1 MKTMKLHKPT
11 IAILLLSIAIF
22 LGFQNCSKVNFSKD
36 WSQIDSQVSSSID
49 GTDAQ
54 SVYYT
59 NSNTVPIKVSVQSES
74 LIDQVRVS
82 TQENMENEPWL
93 PVTEKITLD
102 LKDDYASDG
111 SKDGAK
117 IAYVEFR
124 STVSGQKVTKQLHIF
139 LDTQVPEISGEELLV
154 TGLRGQV
161 FNRGQRVPIRWKIS
175 DRRASTGESS
185 GLDSKSG
192 FRRGYSYT
200 NDCSEASLFEKTD
213 WGAANE
219 TEGTMSWPTDD
230 PLQAFY
236 ICLFAKD
243 RAGNINTFQSQPM
256 TSLWNVLIGDNSQGN
271 GASVISQKVRFKRP
285 DYLALTK
292 NRDLLVRDSE
302 FKTMRV
308 IRNLDNDPAR
318 LVEADPMPLLSDT
331 VVAMDEAENR
341 YITSGPSVYIVKKSN
356 PNVPVK
362 IVSFSSGHT
371 EIAIRKYQGTERLLV
386 AYIGKFVKS
395 DPAAEAYIFE
405 VPLTDLL
412 LRTVPLVLADLKT
425 QYKLM
430 GNGMVPPISYS
441 LPTAVTLSKNDPLDV
456 QYSTG
461 FPQGMTTGSAGEIYL
476 STGNTGSNSGVG
488 NNGIRILTP
497 TANGTFKQTV
507 LNRRDDAFQLSY
519 HKQTLPNGTVKE
531 ILLTSANTPCGSV
544 IDLATLANTFPF
556 SGLTKHT
563 CYGAIIEPNAAGTDY
578 TFYLSSVTTS
588 QIFHYD
594 SSYRLIET
602 LGRPV
607 FDSIQDPLAAMIGNA
622 AGIYQ
627 APDGEIYF
635 TDSQNALVRKLDK
648 NGILSTVAGKIQN
661 YAGKDSYNNEP
672 LSEFL
677 LNSFS
682 FQNGW
687 NFQIVADFDA
697 AKNRKVL
704 YLGMVTGQIHA
715 LDLVN
720 NTVNTLVKPPTSFR
734 PNWDIPFWAI
744 GGIHFVKGP
753 GDQNLL
759 LTTRSERIFQVRNLL
774 SGYIEG
780 LPVRGTDA
788 LGVGTSFMGNVAKQD
803 GSANTSIMNNA
814 DVGMN
819 NDLRYLQSDSEGYI
833 YSSGSQFKVSLL
845 STQPKTRILSTLKL
859 GSFALV
865 EEGTK
870 RHIIDVKVDGAPY
883 LTTLDMTKMFDATK
897 DPILVKNKRLCFPGS
912 SIRSP
917 GQMIIDTDGNLLI
930 TDSDNARILKYRLR
944 AADGSLRWNFCP

>member
-1 MKTMKLHKPT
+1 MKTLKVRFVLLAMALT
-11 IAILLLSIAIF
+11 GVVTLLL
-22 LGFQNCSKVNFSKD
+22 FQNCSKVGFSKD
-36 WSQIDSQVSSSID
+36 WSQLDSQVSSSID
-49 GTDAQ
+49 GADGQAL
-54 SVYYT
+54 YYT
-59 NSNTVPIKVSVQSES
+59 NSSTVVIKTTAHSES
-74 LIDQVRVS
+74 FIDQVRVS
-82 TQENMENEPWL
+82 TKEDMDAEPWL
-93 PVTEKITLD
+93 PLTDKVTLD

-111 SKDGAK
+111 SKDGPK

-124 STVSGQKVTKQLHIF
+124 SSASGQKVSRQLHIF
-139 LDTQVPEISGEELLV
+139 LDTQVPEISGEEFLV

-161 FNRGQRVPIRWKIS
+161 FNRGQRVPIRWKIN
-175 DRRASTGESS
+175 DRSPATGESS
-185 GLDSKSG
+185 GLDMKSG

-213 WGAANE
+213 WSAADE
-219 TEGTMSWPTDD
+219 TAGTMSWPTDD

-256 TSLWNVLIGDNSQGN
+256 TSLWNVVIGDNSQGN

-285 DYLALTK
+285 DYLSLTK
-292 NRDLLVRDSE
+292 NRDLLVRDFE
-302 FKTMRV
+302 FKTTRV
-308 IRNLDNDPAR
+308 IHNLDNDPAR
-318 LVEADPMPLLSDT
+318 LVEADPVPLLSDA

-356 PNVPVK
+356 PKVPVK
-362 IVSFSSGHT
+362 IISFSSGGSA
-371 EIAIRKYQGTERLLV
+371 IAIRKYQGTERLLV

-395 DPAAEAYIFE
+395 DPVAEAYIFE
-405 VPLTDLL
+405 VPLSELL
-412 LRTVPLVLADLKT
+412 LRTGPLVLADLKT
-425 QYKLM
+425 HYKIL
-430 GNGMVPPISYS
+430 GNGMAPPTSYP
-441 LPTAVTLSKNDPLDV
+441 LPTGVTLSKNDPLDV
-456 QYSTG
+456 KYSTG
-461 FPQGMTTGSAGEIYL
+461 LPQGITTGSAGEIYL

-488 NNGIRILTP
+488 NNGVRVLTP
-497 TANGTFKQTV
+497 TANGTFTQTV

-519 HKQTLPNGTVKE
+519 HKQTLPSGTVKE

-544 IDLATLANTFPF
+544 IDLATLANTYPF

-607 FDSIQDPLAAMIGNA
+607 FDAIEDPLAAMIGNA

-627 APDGEIYF
+627 DPDGEIYF

-648 NGILSTVAGKIQN
+648 NGRLTTVAGKIQN
-661 YAGKDSYNNEP
+661 YAGKDSYNHEP

-697 AKNRKVL
+697 EKNRKVL

-720 NTVNTLVKPPTSFR
+720 NTVNTLVKPPTPFR
-734 PNWDIPFWAI
+734 PNLDIPFWAI

-759 LTTRSERIFQVRNLL
+759 LTTRSERIYQVRNLL

-780 LPVRGTDA
+780 LPVRGTEA
-788 LGVGTSFMGNVAKQD
+788 LGVGANFMGNIAKQD
-803 GSANTSIMNNA
+803 GYANTSIMNNA
-814 DVGMN
+814 DVGMS
-819 NDLRYLQSDSEGYI
+819 NDIRFLQSDSQGYV
-833 YSSGSQFKVSLL
+833 YSSGSQFKVSLI
-845 STQPKTRILSTLKL
+845 SNPPQTRVLSTLKL
-859 GSFALV
+859 GSFALL

-870 RHIIDVKVDGAPY
+870 RHIIDIKADGAPY

-897 DPILVKNKRLCFPGS
+897 DPILVKFKRLCFPGS

-917 GQMIIDTDGNLLI
+917 GQMIIDTEGNLLI
-930 TDSDNARILKYRLR
+930 TDSDNARILKYRVR